1 MTLEE
6 DRIRLIMVLRREG
19 ITDTRVLG
27 AIERVPREQFV
38 PPELADQA
46 YANRAL
52 PIGHEQT
59 ISQPVVVAAMTQKLD
74 VGPSMKLLEVGTGSG
89 YQAAVLAPLCRRL
102 YTIERN
108 RQLLREAE
116 NRFKVLGLTNIVTWH
131 GDGSRGWPG
140 QAPFDRIIVTAAA
153 PEVPPALVEQ
163 LAIGGKM
170 VIPVDSGIYEQDLL
184 CITRTEAGS
193 ETEKMFPVRF
203 VPLIAEKPLGGL
215 AG

>member
-1 MTLEE
+1 MNLET
-6 DRIRLIMVLRREG
+6 DRIRLIMELRRDG

-38 PPELADQA
+38 PPDLADQA
-46 YANRAL
+46 YHNRAL

-59 ISQPVVVAAMTQKLD
+59 ISQPTVVAAMTQKLD
-74 VGPSMKLLEVGTGSG
+74 VGPTMKVLEVGTGSG
-89 YQAAVLAPLCRRL
+89 YQAAVLSPLCRRL

-116 NRFKVLGLTNIVTWH
+116 KRFKALGLTNIVTWH
-131 GDGSRGWPG
+131 GDGSRGWPD

-153 PEVPPALVEQ
+153 PEVPPALLEQ
-163 LAIGGKM
+163 LAVGGKM
-170 VIPVDSGIYEQDLL
+170 LIPVDSDILEQDLV
-184 CITRTEAGS
+184 CVTRTEKGS

-203 VPLIAEKPLGGL
+203 VPLIADSPLGGL